1 MLRIIELDVEPVL
14 SADTGVFEV
23 AWVEYPAIEQEL
35 IYFGKQKFYKAPE
48 EVARVA
54 CKAIKENEERGNPAA
69 TQVGKVR
76 GQQLCN
82 RDEISLETVKRM
94 KSYLERA
101 ATYNSG
107 NWDDKGTISYGL
119 WGGEPALRWVDR
131 ILKEVEEKEENFVQ
145 SAGGFSVG
153 DYVSWNFAGRAEGD
167 DRARG
172 QIKELRI
179 QGEVQVPNTDFTLN
193 ATEEEPVALIE
204 TASGTIVGQYVRN
217 LRKIQKPENFV
228 YPNAGE
234 TRDEYISRCVAYNMD
249 EGKEQEQALA
259 ICISI
264 AEEEFALG
272 DKVSFDWDGTLATQR
287 GKELL
292 EQELRRGSIIYIVSA
307 RNTTPAEV
315 IELSL
320 KYRIPGTNI
329 FMTGNNRAKV
339 AKVKELGIKRHYD
352 NNPEVIK
359 ELGNVGLRFDYD
371 TTALPT
377 YNSYPDSGATDS
389 MLVKPILEPV
399 LFEECGCNTSKE
411 EFEIVGYIDGYPV
424 FKTPE
429 EAEEKAKELGC
440 TGHHTHQD
448 EEGNE
453 IYMPCE
459 VHPENFSLEEDELK
473 VREILEEL
481 KETDVMQFEAVV
493 NQLAR
498 GFTREEVLA
507 QNHNKAT
514 KYFQYKRVI
523 NRSAE
528 DREFCTSIEG
538 RFFRRL
544 QIDLLRDYNT
554 EFGHNR
560 EPYSKWLY
568 KGGPNCFHAWSEF
581 VAQEQNLVEVGLVG
595 GLPGTPPMNMPN
607 NGYYSEK
614 TKRASEVAY
623 IVSQGYSKEEYQLEG
638 ELKPLGFY
646 NGFPYYEDPMLASDA
661 SYYIG
666 CGGITEEIMVEG
678 YKKFQACSSNMKKA
692 EMQKQM
698 FKGVEEKRMI
708 YTPLM
713 IPNILIPRYDD
724 ATGERYFV
732 KFLPEV
738 IEKIQNR
745 FMIEMRLRDTN
756 LEHTNKKFQDVVMV
770 ESWIVSGESDKAYEV
785 GFTKEQIP
793 LGTWMGGYKIL
804 ETTEGDEV
812 WNKYIK
818 TGKVKGASVEGN
830 FLLNFS
836 REKMDDYLLEQV
848 INILKNTE

>member
-1 MLRIIELDVEPVL
+1 MLRVIELDVDPVL

-54 CKAIKENEERGNPAA
+54 CRAIKENEERGNPAA

-76 GQQLCN
+76 GQQLCS
-82 RDEISLETVKRM
+82 RSEISLETVKRM

-119 WGGEPALRWVDR
+119 WGGEPALKWTKR
-131 ILKEVEEKEENFVQ
+131 ILEQVEKKEENFVD

-153 DYVSWNFAGRAEGD
+153 DYVSWTYAGRSEGD

-179 QGEVQVPNTDFTLN
+179 QGEVQVPNTDFKLT
-193 ATEEEPVALIE
+193 ATEEKPVALIE
-204 TASGTIVGQYVRN
+204 TAEGTIVGQYTEN
-217 LRKIQKPENFV
+217 LRQIQKPENFV
-228 YPNAGE
+228 NPNAGE
-234 TRDEYISRCVAYNMD
+234 TRDDFISRCVAYNMD
-249 EGKEQEQALA
+249 EGKEQEQAVA

-264 AEEEFALG
+264 AEQEFAVG
-272 DKVSFDWDGTLATQR
+272 DRVGFDWNALKTSSG
-287 GKELL
+287 
-292 EQELRRGSIIYIVSA
+292 LRLFKNEMLRGSLPVIFIQGLPSRELVDFLNEYGIPISA
-307 RNTTPAEV
+307 VNMYSNDREKLNL
-315 IELSL
+315 I
-320 KYRIPGTNI
+320 
-329 FMTGNNRAKV
+329 KV
-339 AKVKELGIKRHYD
+339 MNIKRHYD
-352 NNPEVIK
+352 TDLDIRR
-359 ELGNVGLRFDYD
+359 ELPNVSVNFDYD

-377 YNSYPDSGATDS
+377 YNSYPDSGDTEG
-389 MLVKPILEPV
+389 MLVKPILKPV
-399 LFEECGCNTSKE
+399 LFEECGCNTKEE
-411 EFEIVGYIDGYPV
+411 EFEIIGYIDGYPV
-424 FKTPE
+424 YKTPQ

-440 TGHHTHQD
+440 TGHHSHTD
-448 EEGNE
+448 LEGNE

-459 VHPENFSLEEDELK
+459 VHPEEYSFSEEELK
-473 VREILEEL
+473 VKEVLEEL
-481 KETDVMQFEAVV
+481 RKTDTMQFEAVV

-498 GFTREEVLA
+498 GFSREEVLA
-507 QNHNKAT
+507 QNHNRAT

-523 NRSAE
+523 NRGAE

-544 QIDLLRDYNT
+544 QIDLLREYNT

-568 KGGPNCFHAWSEF
+568 KGGPNCFHGWSEF
-581 VAQEQNLVEVGLVG
+581 VAQEQNLVEVGMVA
-595 GLPGTPPMNMPN
+595 GLPGTAPMNMPN
-607 NGYYSEK
+607 NGYYNEE
-614 TKRASEVAY
+614 TKRRSQVAY
-623 IVSQGYSKEEYQLEG
+623 IIEQGFGKEKYELEG
-638 ELKPLGFY
+638 EFKPVGFY
-646 NGFPYYEDPMLASDA
+646 GDYPYYEDPMLASDA

-666 CGGITEEIMVEG
+666 CGGITEEILVEG
-678 YKKFQACSSNMKKA
+678 RTMFQACSSNMNKV
-692 EMQKQM
+692 EMQKQV
-698 FKGVEEKRMI
+698 FKGLEEKRLI

-732 KFLPEV
+732 KFKPEV

-756 LEHTNKKFQDVVMV
+756 LEHTNKKFKDVVLV
-770 ESWIVSGESDKAYEV
+770 ESWLVSGDKDKAYEI

-793 LGTWMGGYKIL
+793 FGTWMGGYKIL
-804 ETTEGDEV
+804 ETPEGDEV

-836 REKMDDYLLEQV
+836 RQEMDDYLLKQV